1 MRAVLGFNP
10 RLRAGGDYLCIE
22 TYLDPCP
29 FQPTPPR
36 GRRLVVRRPR
46 RAGIGVSTHA
56 SAREATSRRWCWR
69 LRTTCFD
76 PRLRAGG
83 DLLEEFGP
91 LLFGVF
97 QPTPPRGRRRGLYR
111 LNRREAK
118 FQPTPPRG
126 RRRHL
131 RLHRCV
137 ATEFQP
143 TPPRGRRHSGARAA
157 THPGPFQP
165 TPPRGRR
172 RWPCARSARWA
183 CFNPRLRAGGDV
195 ARQGQ
200 CLGAAVSTHA
210 SAREATR
217 ITGY

>member
-1 MRAVLGFNP
+1 M
-10 RLRAGGDYLCIE
+10 
-22 TYLDPCP
+22 
-29 FQPTPPR
+29 
-36 GRRLVVRRPR
+36 VRRPR

-172 RWPCARSARWA
+172 HSGARAATHPGPFQPTPPRGRRRWPCARSARWA